1 MMTSKR
7 KTPTVLNTAEG
18 SSQIGLKM
26 NLDLVTDWLPLLE
39 KFSEAEAKFRV
50 V

>member
-1 MMTSKR
+1 M
-7 KTPTVLNTAEG
+7 PTVLTTAER

-39 KFSEAEAKFRV
+39 NFSEAEASLGLSRNRWE
-50 V
+50 